1 MLFLVRYNVPKEL
14 FSKTYVAEETS
25 DHSITNYPT
34 HPDHFYD
41 VRRLEFDAIIERST
55 ENSCQVMML
64 VEGDRIQLETENG
77 HVETLAYAET
87 FVVPAAAKSF
97 KLKNLGQGRAKVI
110 NAFLK

>member
-1 MLFLVRYNVPKEL
+1 
-14 FSKTYVAEETS
+14 
-25 DHSITNYPT
+25 
-34 HPDHFYD
+34 
-41 VRRLEFDAIIERST
+41 
-55 ENSCQVMML
+55 MML